1 VVGWHYYTCSFA
13 DASPGNCRHLLG
25 LEATLTT
32 LKMFLKWKTAAITE
46 ADRYMEAFGDTG
58 QEQSIQHRV
67 KLDTRQLPTQSLQV
81 LSQNKP
87 SFLYF

>member
-1 VVGWHYYTCSFA
+1 
-13 DASPGNCRHLLG
+13 
-25 LEATLTT
+25 
-32 LKMFLKWKTAAITE
+32 
-46 ADRYMEAFGDTG
+46 MEAFGDTG